1 MTPKQQEQEQEAHWL
16 VRPRTIRLFWIV
28 GSLILALTVV
38 LQLVIKVKGYFVV
51 DGWFG
56 FGAVFGFL
64 CCVAMVLVA
73 KGLGRFIK
81 RDQNYYQDG
90 QSDD

>member
-1 MTPKQQEQEQEAHWL
+1 MSSKQQDEHWL
-16 VRPRTIRLFWIV
+16 VRPRTIRWFWIV
-28 GSLILALTVV
+28 GSLFLALTVV
-38 LQLVIKVKGYFVV
+38 LQLVIKVKGYFGV

-64 CCVAMVLVA
+64 CCVLMVLIA

-81 RDQNYYQDG
+81 RDEHYYQDEH
-90 QSDD
+90 SDD